1 MNLTATLTPLA
12 PDMADRDVHVHPI
25 GWIRSSLKSTAEAPR
40 QGFEGGPDA
49 WLDVLDDYA
58 AGLTELR
65 AGQEVT
71 LITWLHQ
78 AQRDVLRVHP
88 RDDPAIPLTGVFST
102 RSADRPNPI
111 GLHQVRILRIDGTR
125 IEVGPLEAV
134 DGTPVLDIKPVLQGG
149 PSPDAASWP
158 ADLDALIAA
167 PTHHTLQFENAA
179 VRVLDTRI
187 PAGSRTPV
195 HYHRWPS
202 VLHVISWSSFVRR
215 DQEGAVTLDSRLL
228 PQLTESPGT
237 FWSPPL
243 MAHSLE
249 NVGATDLRVIAV
261 EVKHPAT

>member
-1 MNLTATLTPLA
+1 MNLTVNPLPSA
-12 PDMADRDVHVHPI
+12 PIMADRDIHVHPI

-49 WLDVLDDYA
+49 WLDVLD
-58 AGLTELR
+58 
-65 AGQEVT
+65 
-71 LITWLHQ
+71 
-78 AQRDVLRVHP
+78 
-88 RDDPAIPLTGVFST
+88 PLTGVFST

-134 DGTPVLDIKPVLQGG
+134 DGTPVLDIKPVLQSA
-149 PSPDAASWP
+149 PATDATSWP

-167 PTHHTLQFENAA
+167 PTHHTLLFENAA

-187 PAGSRTPV
+187 PAGGRTPV
-195 HYHRWPS
+195 HCHRWPS
-202 VLHVISWSSFVRR
+202 VLHVLSWSSFVRR
-215 DQEGAVTLDSRLL
+215 DQQDAVMLDSRVL
-228 PQLTESPGT
+228 PQLTDSPGT

-261 EVKHPAT
+261 EVKHAAT